1 MTTIVQAS
9 EVDLNYLEE
18 KFQLHLTTDKQFF
31 LESRTE
37 LPELTDLEKQ
47 ALARVTDN
55 FLNLVK
61 FRPMLEEAV
70 KMVVLSPLLDLAGF
84 YQHPFRIT
92 IEQSTEVAIED
103 KDEVIRGR
111 MDVVV
116 LQDQFYILI
125 IESKQAG
132 LSLELGIPQV
142 LAYMLGSRFFPCFGF
157 VTNGSNF
164 IFAKLEQ
171 EKMPVY
177 ALSDEFT
184 LRRNGDLEKVLGILK
199 RLAGQFYPTLL
210 SPL

>member
-1 MTTIVQAS
+1 MTTIIQAS
-9 EVDLNYLEE
+9 EVDLNYLEQ
-18 KFQLHLTTDKQFF
+18 KFQLYLTTDKQFF
-31 LESRTE
+31 PESRID

-47 ALARVTDN
+47 ALARVTSN

-92 IEQSTEVAIED
+92 TEQSTEVAVED

-116 LQDQFYILI
+116 LRDQFYILI

-142 LAYMLGSRFFPCFGF
+142 LAYMLGSRFFPCLGF

-199 RLAGQFYPTLL
+199 RLAG
-210 SPL
+210 

>member
-18 KFQLHLTTDKQFF
+18 KFQLHLTTDNQFF
-31 LESRTE
+31 PESRTD

-47 ALARVTDN
+47 ALARVTNN

-92 IEQSTEVAIED
+92 TEQFIEVAIED

-116 LQDQFYILI
+116 LRDQFYILI
-125 IESKQAG
+125 IESKQVG

-142 LAYMLGSRFFPCFGF
+142 LAYMLGSRFFPCLGF

-164 IFAKLEQ
+164 IFTKLEQ

-199 RLAGQFYPTLL
+199 RLAGQFYPTLI
-210 SPL
+210 SPS